1 MNQQTV
7 SVSNHAC
14 AFRVAA
20 LKKAITLWVG
30 LRFVQILL
38 MLISWQLCVSA
49 ILWMWMCLASWHIRH
64 SLLLFILNVF
74 CCAYLHIQVSQLR
87 WQITSM
93 SVMGA
98 QFLWPSAIS
107 HWDKTCFFCPRES
120 FDTWDRIPWLLYC
133 QPFGLFVQHDP
144 VFNFLGTVKLEK
156 IISLLIKLYNWDRS
170 EGKKIKH
177 KKPKAKEKVH
187 CTCKMILKICWRH
200 HWMSVVQGT
209 NSSLPETST
218 QIFHHIED
226 INECNQ

>member
-1 MNQQTV
+1 MIAVYCMAVCQFPKAVLAPGTWLGWLICLPCGPSPPAQIDLINSDESADCLSQQ
-7 SVSNHAC
+7 SCMCFQSC
-14 AFRVAA
+14 SFS

-144 VFNFLGTVKLEK
+144 VFNFLGTVKIRKDYKSADQTIQL
-156 IISLLIKLYNWDRS
+156 
-170 EGKKIKH
+170 G
-177 KKPKAKEKVH
+177 
-187 CTCKMILKICWRH
+187 
-200 HWMSVVQGT
+200 
-209 NSSLPETST
+209 
-218 QIFHHIED
+218 
-226 INECNQ
+226 